1 MPIISVEILKTID
14 ERKRSDTRCVETR
27 WNNSEVLI
35 SVRDNEN
42 NRWNRNGK
50 KPKKQQQKKKTNEDR
65 KEQGGGERGEEAIDS
80 EAVRA
85 KWFFLDLS

>member
-1 MPIISVEILKTID
+1 MPIISVEIMKTID
-14 ERKRSDTRCVETR
+14 ERKRSDTRCVEMR

-50 KPKKQQQKKKTNEDR
+50 KPKKQQQKKKQTKTGKNKGVGR
-65 KEQGGGERGEEAIDS
+65 GG
-80 EAVRA
+80 
-85 KWFFLDLS
+85 KKL

>member
-50 KPKKQQQKKKTNEDR
+50 KPKKQQQKKKQTKTGKNKGVGR
-65 KEQGGGERGEEAIDS
+65 GG
-80 EAVRA
+80 
-85 KWFFLDLS
+85 KKL

>member
-1 MPIISVEILKTID
+1 MPIISVEIMKTID
-14 ERKRSDTRCVETR
+14 ERKRSDTRCVEMR

-50 KPKKQQQKKKTNEDR
+50 KPKKQQQKKQQTKTGKNKR
-65 KEQGGGERGEEAIDS
+65 VGRGG
-80 EAVRA
+80 
-85 KWFFLDLS
+85 KKL

>member
-1 MPIISVEILKTID
+1 MPIISVEIMKTID
-14 ERKRSDTRCVETR
+14 ERKRSDTRCVEMR

-50 KPKKQQQKKKTNEDR
+50 KPKKQQQKKKQTKTGKSKGVGR
-65 KEQGGGERGEEAIDS
+65 GG
-80 EAVRA
+80 
-85 KWFFLDLS
+85 KKL

>member
-1 MPIISVEILKTID
+1 MPIISVEIMKTID
-14 ERKRSDTRCVETR
+14 ERKRSDTRCVEMR

-50 KPKKQQQKKKTNEDR
+50 KPKQQQQKKNKRRQERTRGWGE
-65 KEQGGGERGEEAIDS
+65 GGRS
-80 EAVRA
+80 YR
-85 KWFFLDLS
+85 